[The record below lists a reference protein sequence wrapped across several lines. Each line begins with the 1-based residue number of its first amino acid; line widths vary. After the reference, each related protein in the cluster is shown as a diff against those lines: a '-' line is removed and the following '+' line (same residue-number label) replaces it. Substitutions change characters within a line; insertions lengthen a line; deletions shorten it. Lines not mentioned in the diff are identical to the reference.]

1 MERRLQRTGGIE
13 AERLIEYTN
22 EEECVTT
29 IELIINRFTDMRK
42 LFITFL
48 MAVFVFPVMAFDDKD
63 YKAYVEK
70 VKKEVWSRD
79 MPQFKNRNVPARF
92 NNESAVILA
101 RYEEAQV

>member
-1 MERRLQRTGGIE
+1 MARRLQRTGGIE

-22 EEECVTT
+22 EEECVIT

-63 YKAYVEK
+63 YKA
-70 VKKEVWSRD
+70 
-79 MPQFKNRNVPARF
+79 
-92 NNESAVILA
+92 
-101 RYEEAQV
+101 